1 MTIKEIARSAGVSP
15 ATVSRALNDDPR
27 VSPDTKKRICAVAQ
41 DLDYRPNICAKGLA
55 SQKTFTIGYMIPDI
69 TDRFYGEVM
78 RGIEE
83 ITDTNDYS
91 IILFNTD
98 YQADKERRAINFLRE
113 GRIDGLIAY
122 VSNRVIDECI
132 SLVNHNLPLVT
143 LGHFID
149 EIKTTKIGCNNI
161 SSAYTATEY
170 LIKAGHRRIAHVAGH
185 METKTAKQ
193 RMQGYRSA
201 LETYDIPVNPDWIVP
216 TNYEEET
223 AYENSYRFLK
233 REKGN
238 ITAIFAAND
247 MLAVGC
253 YRAIYE
259 LGLSVPEDISVV
271 GHDDTGMASILRPG
285 LTTMHQH
292 TEKIGRL
299 AAQHLF
305 AKIANGNDKPK
316 DIILPTTLVER
327 NSVRIIE
334 GRN

>member
-1 MTIKEIARSAGVSP
+1 
-15 ATVSRALNDDPR
+15 
-27 VSPDTKKRICAVAQ
+27 
-41 DLDYRPNICAKGLA
+41 
-55 SQKTFTIGYMIPDI
+55 MIPDI
-69 TDRFYGEVM
+69 TDRFYGEVL

-83 ITDTNDYS
+83 LTDANDYS
-91 IILFNTD
+91 VILFNTD
-98 YQADKERRAINFLRE
+98 YQGEKERRAISFLRE

-132 SLVNHNLPLVT
+132 SLVNYGYPLI
-143 LGHFID
+143 LMGHFID

-161 SSAYTATEY
+161 SSAYTITEY

-201 LETYDIPVNPDWIVP
+201 LETYDISVNPDWIVP
-216 TNYEEET
+216 TDYEEKT
-223 AYENSYRFLK
+223 AYENSYRFLS

-259 LGLSVPEDISVV
+259 LGMSVPEDISVV

-299 AAQHLF
+299 AGQHLL
-305 AKIANGNDKPK
+305 AMIANGNDKPR

-327 NSVRIIE
+327 NSVRFI
-334 GRN
+334 R